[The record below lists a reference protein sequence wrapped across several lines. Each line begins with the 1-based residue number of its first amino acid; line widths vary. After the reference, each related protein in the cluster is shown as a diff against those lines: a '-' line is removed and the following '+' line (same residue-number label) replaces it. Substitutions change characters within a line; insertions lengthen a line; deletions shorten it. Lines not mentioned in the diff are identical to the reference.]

1 MTITTKNILVIA
13 ISDHVE
19 AMRVASGLTIYG
31 HEVQLVFADRCLEE
45 SDETISQAE
54 TLDLADITP
63 VSLLED
69 PLMERISHED
79 FQTLT
84 ESASHILSI

>member
-1 MTITTKNILVIA
+1 MTINTKKILVIA

-45 SDETISQAE
+45 NDETIAQAE

-69 PLMERISHED
+69 PLMERINHYD
-79 FQTLT
+79 FHALT
-84 ESASHILSI
+84 ESVNHILSI

>member
-45 SDETISQAE
+45 SDETIAQAE

-63 VSLLED
+63 VSLLDD
-69 PLMERISHED
+69 PLMERIKHDD
-79 FQTLT
+79 FRALT
-84 ESASHILSI
+84 ESANHILSI

>member
-45 SDETISQAE
+45 SDETIAQAE

-63 VSLLED
+63 VSLLDD
-69 PLMERISHED
+69 PLMERINQDE
-79 FQTLT
+79 FRALT
-84 ESASHILSI
+84 ESANHILSI

>member
-31 HEVQLVFADRCLEE
+31 HVVQLVFADRCLEE
-45 SDETISQAE
+45 SDETIAQAE

-63 VSLLED
+63 VSLLDD
-69 PLMERISHED
+69 PLMERINHDD
-79 FQTLT
+79 FRALT
-84 ESASHILSI
+84 ESANHILSI

>member
-31 HEVQLVFADRCLEE
+31 HEVQLVFADRSIVVGIKACA
-45 SDETISQAE
+45 DVIS
-54 TLDLADITP
+54 
-63 VSLLED
+63 V
-69 PLMERISHED
+69 
-79 FQTLT
+79 
-84 ESASHILSI
+84 

>member
-31 HEVQLVFADRCLEE
+31 HDVQLVFADRCLEE
-45 SDETISQAE
+45 SDETIAQAE

-63 VSLLED
+63 VSLLDD
-69 PLMERISHED
+69 PLMERISHDD
-79 FQTLT
+79 FRALT
-84 ESASHILSI
+84 ESANHILSI